1 MKIGVTEVTI
11 RNRYKE
17 MIDRLDLDKL
27 IEAAKEKRA
36 EERKKMGKNP
46 DEEEEEKLRIQE

>member
-1 MKIGVTEVTI
+1 
-11 RNRYKE
+11 